1 MSSWGMHKRTEL
13 PRSLSLAGFTV
24 AEAQQAGV
32 KPKRLHSSDLAAP
45 FHGVRVGAGGP
56 TGVWDLARA
65 YATVMPTGHYFSHVT
80 AAQLLGMPLPRYAT
94 PDARLH
100 VSAVAPDRAPQGAGV
115 AGHTASS
122 RPVLWLVGG
131 LTVQNPVSAWCD
143 LAPLV
148 GVDDLIALG
157 DHLLGVMDPPFTVDD
172 LGHAVGERAG
182 QRGILRLRAALQWVR
197 PRVESRQETRLRLLI
212 VRAGLPEPETN
223 VYLPLRYQSR
233 RVRGDLVYLRYRV
246 LVEYDGAQHRTD
258 DNQFARDVDRLDGVM
273 AEDWRV
279 IRVLKETPDAEVIS
293 RLDQA
298 LRSRGWRPGVRA
310 E

>member
-1 MSSWGMHKRTEL
+1 MHKRTEL
-13 PRSLSLAGFTV
+13 PRSLSLAGFSV
-24 AEAQQAGV
+24 AEARRAGV
-32 KPKRLHSSDLAAP
+32 TPKRLHSSDLAAP

-65 YATVMPTGHYFSHVT
+65 YSTVMPTGHYFSHTT

-94 PDARLH
+94 RDARLH
-100 VSAVAPDRAPQGAGV
+100 VSVVAPDRAPQGAGV
-115 AGHTASS
+115 TGHTAST
-122 RPVLWLVGG
+122 RPVVWLVGG

-157 DHLLGVMDPPFTVDD
+157 DHLLGVLDPPFTADD
-172 LGHAVGERAG
+172 LSDAVAERAG
-182 QRGILRLRAALQWVR
+182 QRGIRRLRTALQWVR

-258 DNQFARDVDRLDGVM
+258 DSQFARDVDRLDGVM

-298 LRSRGWRPGVRA
+298 LRSRGWRPGIRA